1 MDFQVRR
8 AFRRSWKSVVLAL
21 VAPRG
26 PSGNEQQESLRSSA
40 TNETG
45 KLIRVFGDFHLRWR
59 PIDDI
64 SFKSLYFGLV
74 F

>member
-8 AFRRSWKSVVLAL
+8 AFRRTWKSVVLAF
-21 VAPRG
+21 AARRE
-26 PSGNEQQESLRSSA
+26 PSGIEELESLRSSA

-45 KLIRVFGDFHLRWR
+45 KLIQAFGDFHLRWR